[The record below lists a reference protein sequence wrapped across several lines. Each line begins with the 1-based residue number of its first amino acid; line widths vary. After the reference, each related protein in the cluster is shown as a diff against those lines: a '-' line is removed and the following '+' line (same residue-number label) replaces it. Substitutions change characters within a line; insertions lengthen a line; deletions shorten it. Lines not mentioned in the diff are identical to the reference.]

1 MKEFFAGQ
9 KQSVTDFLTQLLMK
23 KKEDLRRVH
32 PMGADSVERIL
43 DFTSRGKML
52 RGGLVSLA
60 YLLTRGSSREV
71 LRGGSPVDVSGSAGD
86 PPEAVI
92 AAGAAMELFQSGF
105 LIHDDIMDR
114 DEMRRGGISV
124 YTQYGKLA
132 AERNFPDSYHTGES
146 IGICVGDIAYFLAF
160 EILSGI
166 DQPAAAMGSTGQSL
180 LGLCSR
186 ELSYVGVAQ
195 MLDVYWGQEKGDIR
209 EEDVFGLYR
218 YKTGRYTFSL
228 PLMSGAILAGAEDGQ
243 IELLDRIGEL
253 LGVVFQLKDD
263 ELGLFGNEERLGKP
277 IGSDLKEGKKTPFFL
292 RLVSRAKGAEQRRLN
307 ALLGSEQ
314 ISAADVE
321 YVRGLMQSYGI
332 RDEILG
338 ICRDYA
344 EQARDLIGGL
354 KNVDSEYRQILT
366 ELLEYSLNREF

>member
-1 MKEFFAGQ
+1 MKEFFDGQ
-9 KQSVTDFLTQLLMK
+9 KRAITNFLTQLLMK
-23 KKEDLRRVH
+23 KNEDLQRVH
-32 PMGADSVERIL
+32 SMGADSVNRIL

-60 YLLTRGSSREV
+60 YLLTRGEERNRAMF
-71 LRGGSPVDVSGSAGD
+71 L
-86 PPEAVI
+86 PEKVT

-114 DEMRRGGISV
+114 DEMRRGGASV
-124 YTQYGKLA
+124 FSQYGKIA

-146 IGICVGDIAYFLAF
+146 IGICVGDIAFFIAF
-160 EILSGI
+160 EVLGGISRTGEGDSLIELS
-166 DQPAAAMGSTGQSL
+166 A
-180 LGLCSR
+180 R

-195 MLDVYWGQEKGDIR
+195 MLDVYWGQEKGNIK
-209 EEDVFGLYR
+209 EEEVFGLYR

-228 PLMSGAILAGAEDGQ
+228 PLVSGAVLAGAKEDQ

-263 ELGLFGNEERLGKP
+263 ELGLFGDEKQLGKP
-277 IGSDLKEGKKTPFFL
+277 IGSDLREGKKTPFFL
-292 RLVSRAKGAEQRRLN
+292 RLISRADSGERDRLT
-307 ALLGSEQ
+307 ALLGSERV
-314 ISAADVE
+314 SAVDVE
-321 YVRGLMQSYGI
+321 YVRDLMRGYGI

-344 EQARDLIGGL
+344 ERARSLINDL
-354 KNVDSEYRQILT
+354 KDVDPEYRRILT
-366 ELLEYSLNREF
+366 ELLEYSLNRER